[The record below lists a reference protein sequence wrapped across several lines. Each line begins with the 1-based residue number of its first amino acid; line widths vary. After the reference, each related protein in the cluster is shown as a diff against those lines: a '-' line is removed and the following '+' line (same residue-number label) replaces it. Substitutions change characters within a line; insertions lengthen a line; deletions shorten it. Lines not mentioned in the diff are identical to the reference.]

1 MTFIK
6 PLFIPVLLVI
16 SFLFACNKQ
25 QNTTAPVAGGHKIAY
40 VDPEEILPK
49 MPEYIAAK
57 SELEQLKSKLQKQM
71 EEEQAKAQQYYAS
84 VMSRVQQGTMA
95 PAQQKAEEEKLM
107 KMQEELQKKAMM
119 MEDDMVKKEQ
129 EMTKPMYDKFNDAVK
144 ALAKSNGYA
153 YVFDKKMMIYSE
165 GGEDATSKLKEKLG
179 VK

>member
-1 MTFIK
+1 MNLKKNLLSLT
-6 PLFIPVLLVI
+6 LFVVVF
-16 SFLFACNKQ
+16 SGACGNKQ
-25 QNTTAPVAGGHKIAY
+25 TPDAVSTGGQKIAY

-57 SELEQLKSKLQKQM
+57 SELEQLKGKLQKQM
-71 EEEQAKAQQYYAS
+71 EDEQAKAQQYYAG
-84 VMSRVQQGTMA
+84 VMSKVQSGSMA

-107 KMQEELQKKAMM
+107 KMQEDLQKKAMI

-165 GGEDATSKLKEKLG
+165 GGVDATSKLKEKLG
-179 VK
+179 IK